1 MPTERELGV
10 KDRISARCF
19 LAFSIAFGMAG
30 ALQAQEP
37 AFLQGS
43 AGIRYEEAPGVF
55 HYVFPCRSPSAG
67 SAGAGSG
74 PQAATGPPALCWL
87 ILLTHLEMVDG
98 KAKFDAPVAGALMV
112 SAELAHFLPNDPK
125 ATTTLPDFVPSQAL
139 LQYDAKHSVL
149 GMQTKAGMFILA
161 LQPICLGC
169 TPGGPALDP
178 NKAAQL
184 EAEYTE
190 IQSSLTNF
198 ATVSKR
204 INDLA
209 AQMRFG
215 VTPKDQPATT
225 DVPEAMALYSDLN
238 HRLAPLCP
246 EAARACV
253 QSYEKYQ
260 GCKSGNPQA
269 DCGTAPSC
277 SAFCPLLA
285 DAWRGLKATFC
296 RSPKLDYAALVPDW
310 SGVAAKMNTSRAT
323 RDPTDSM
330 AFRALSAP
338 AGPPLD
344 FMGKPIDPGKPCSV
358 ESSYA
363 NAMVPHMTGKIVE
376 SAAPPPPGT
385 VPTRMVVSGAV
396 MAGDILVKTRPEYPA
411 VAKAARIQG
420 TVVLQAVIS
429 KDGTVES
436 LQVLEGPPLLQQ
448 AAVDAV
454 KTWKYRPY
462 LLNGEPV
469 AVGTTINVVFALG
482 GLPSTAPPAQEARPP
497 Q

>member
-1 MPTERELGV
+1 MPIEREPGV
-10 KDRISARCF
+10 KNRISARCLIAF
-19 LAFSIAFGMAG
+19 LSAFGMTG

-43 AGIRYEEAPGVF
+43 AGVRYEEAPGVF
-55 HYVFPCRSPSAG
+55 HYVFPCSLPTAG
-67 SAGAGSG
+67 GNAAGSG
-74 PQAATGPPALCWL
+74 AQAASGSPALCWL
-87 ILLTHLEMVDG
+87 AVVTHLEMVDG
-98 KAKFDAPVAGALMV
+98 KPKGGAPVAGALMV
-112 SAELAHFLPNDPK
+112 SAERAHFLPNDPK
-125 ATTTLPDFVPSQAL
+125 AEQILPDFVPSQAL
-139 LQYDAKHSVL
+139 FHYDAKHSVL
-149 GMQTKAGMFILA
+149 GIQTRTGLFVLA
-161 LQPICLGC
+161 FQAVCLGC

-190 IQSSLTNF
+190 IQSSMTNF
-198 ATVSKR
+198 ASVSKR

-238 HRLAPLCP
+238 HRLVPLCP
-246 EAARACV
+246 EAARVCV

-269 DCGTAPSC
+269 DCGTPPSC
-277 SAFCPLLA
+277 YAFCPLLA

-310 SGVAAKMNTSRAT
+310 TPVALKMDAARAA
-323 RDPTDSM
+323 RGPIDPTKIHVVP
-330 AFRALSAP
+330 AP
-338 AGPPLD
+338 AGAQPD
-344 FMGKPIDPGKPCSV
+344 FMGKPVDPDNPCSV

-363 NAMVPHMTGKIVE
+363 TAMMSHMTAAIGML
-376 SAAPPPPGT
+376 APPPPGDAAG
-385 VPTRMVVSGAV
+385 VDVGAV
-396 MAGDILVKTRPEYPA
+396 DGRNVKKIKVDGRVIAGNILVKTRPEYPA

-420 TVVLQAVIS
+420 VVVLQAVIS

-448 AAVDAV
+448 AALDAV

-482 GLPSTAPPAQEARPP
+482 G
-497 Q
+497 